1 MCKKIETN
9 ENFFSLGEI
18 LVREISPEL
27 LKQESE
33 TGDIL
38 GCNATGEKI
47 LTTTGYGNLNVRSS
61 NLSGREPLIDFARN
75 QIYQRIRR
83 GDSIVII
90 DPERRLHT
98 REMWIYL
105 TIHGYCV
112 DSYDLDCMDGS
123 CCFNCLS
130 GLEPYKYNH
139 RYPNKDYV
147 TISKKMGRRVS
158 RIGYPVF
165 VDLNEEYFFI
175 LEIEVG
181 IKDYKTVKLDFPVIV
196 KLTEE
201 KPVCNLGFR
210 FNFDAATFQFESY
223 YEHENDGIIGHRHTI
238 WTNKEDHNIENAI
251 VITPLIQVNPKNGV
265 YVAEVLTPHPQTFE
279 HFMC

>member
-1 MCKKIETN
+1 MGSEMC
-9 ENFFSLGEI
+9 
-18 LVREISPEL
+18 
-27 LKQESE
+27 
-33 TGDIL
+33 
-38 GCNATGEKI
+38 
-47 LTTTGYGNLNVRSS
+47 
-61 NLSGREPLIDFARN
+61 
-75 QIYQRIRR
+75 IRDR
-83 GDSIVII
+83 
-90 DPERRLHT
+90 
-98 REMWIYL
+98 
-105 TIHGYCV
+105 
-112 DSYDLDCMDGS
+112 
-123 CCFNCLS
+123 
-130 GLEPYKYNH
+130 YNH
-139 RYPNKDYV
+139 RYPNRDYV

-165 VDLNEEYFFI
+165 VDLNDEYFFI

-181 IKDYKTVKLDFPVIV
+181 IKNYKTVQLGFPVIV

-251 VITPLIQVNPKNGV
+251 VITPLIQDYSKNGV

>member
-1 MCKKIETN
+1 MFYFECYFPYADQDFLIFKFK
-9 ENFFSLGEI
+9 LGE
-18 LVREISPEL
+18 EE
-27 LKQESE
+27 
-33 TGDIL
+33 
-38 GCNATGEKI
+38 
-47 LTTTGYGNLNVRSS
+47 
-61 NLSGREPLIDFARN
+61 
-75 QIYQRIRR
+75 
-83 GDSIVII
+83 
-90 DPERRLHT
+90 
-98 REMWIYL
+98 
-105 TIHGYCV
+105 
-112 DSYDLDCMDGS
+112 
-123 CCFNCLS
+123 
-130 GLEPYKYNH
+130 LEPYKYNH

-223 YEHENDGIIGHRHTI
+223 YEHENDGIIGHTI
-238 WTNKEDHNIENAI
+238 WTNKDHYIEKEI
-251 VITPLIQVNPKNGV
+251 EKTPLIQVNPKNGV